1 MSALLKLVR
10 RLATVPGVRRL
21 TRFTPLLR
29 FSFALR
35 GTLVRSPIRFAL
47 NELRPGSVIA
57 SYRLRDGE
65 VSIVVRHHTP
75 DVLVLDEIFS
85 QREYEIPVAVE
96 QALEERPG
104 PLTIVDLG
112 ANIGL
117 FGAFALTRYPDANI
131 VAIEADP
138 ANAAIHARA
147 IEANDDGKRW
157 RLIQAAAA
165 TAQGTARFSSG
176 AFSLSHAAA
185 HREDGIEVAAED
197 ALPHIVGADLVKID
211 IEGAEWAL
219 LADAR
224 FPGTRARAVVLEYH
238 PESCPGADPKTEAR
252 RALVGAGFE
261 VADGPAKPR
270 FGTGILW
277 GWRQRQAQS
286 SP

>member
-1 MSALLKLVR
+1 MSLLLKLVR

-21 TRFTPLLR
+21 TQFTPLLR
-29 FSFALR
+29 ISFALR
-35 GTLVRSPIRFAL
+35 GTLVRSPLRFAF
-47 NELRPGSVIA
+47 NELRHGSVTA
-57 SYRLRDGE
+57 SYRLRGGD

-85 QREYEIPVAVE
+85 QCEYELPAAVE
-96 QALEERPG
+96 QVLGEGPS

-131 VAIEADP
+131 LAIEADP

-147 IEANDDGKRW
+147 IEANVDGKRW

-176 AFSLSHAAA
+176 GFSLSHAAGD
-185 HREDGIEVAAED
+185 REDGIEVAAED
-197 ALPHIVGADLVKID
+197 ALPHIVDADFVKID
-211 IEGAEWAL
+211 IEGAEWKL

-224 FPGTRARAVVLEYH
+224 FARTRARAVVLEYH
-238 PESCPGADPKTEAR
+238 PESCPSSDPKAEAT
-252 RALVGAGFE
+252 RALVRAGFE
-261 VADGPAKPR
+261 VTEGRTKPQ

-277 GWRQRQAQS
+277 GWRQRQAHS
-286 SP
+286 IP